1 MHRTR
6 PPSLRYW
13 LSFVAF
19 MLAATVTP
27 IKPAHALS
35 YTSLY
40 QDYPNHQR
48 EQAAVILPDDSE
60 RGWRR
65 KAEALLMRWNG
76 QTGLIVS
83 PPGKGLRW
91 LIKPNALELRASW
104 PGQHFWRQTKRG
116 DWEHWAFDDHLEKIR
131 KVDNTPY
138 SRIESMYSVQGVVAG
153 IRPGRDGKTD
163 LDIIST
169 MTGEVLR
176 AFAGVNPRQPLAE
189 MDGVFAV
196 QSSDFLWRVAVLDT
210 VRIDGHTAWPR
221 DVNFLP
227 DIYVYAGKVAA
238 LNVAVRA
245 GDPGS
250 SVVDVFMQGRRYT
263 PAVGKELAGKA
274 GIPRGARLADEA
286 PRMVLL
292 RDGDPTPPE
301 DAALDLP
308 LVQAVLDMRARQ
320 GRPVGWA
327 VETRGADGQPAY
339 HLVKVMNDQRYR
351 GKGDSEYPNG
361 VFFMA
366 EVGHRDVQGS
376 SVVYPPKYLYNP
388 IAYVS
393 DGKAWQTRY
402 LGIYSDPGDEVTGW
416 SGFSGTDSPVNGKG
430 IASLEEAK
438 RLPVEYDIKAKM
450 SPAEIATARKNYE
463 IQRQRMLDAARAA
476 YMNAVAE
483 DEARRRAAA
492 AAAAAAHRAEMAA
505 AFGSITNS
513 LVRGATSTS
522 PSGPP
527 PGVNQGIYNSRE
539 DSTGAG
545 ANSYYKALERERS
558 RKLRCRSILDC

>member
-1 MHRTR
+1 MHRTSTVHICR
-6 PPSLRYW
+6 W
-13 LSFVAF
+13 LPAVVI
-19 MLAATVTP
+19 TVMVGLFSTGQ
-27 IKPAHALS
+27 AQALT

-40 QDYPNHQR
+40 QDYPGHSR
-48 EQAAVILPDDSE
+48 EQASVILPDNTE

-91 LIKPNALELRASW
+91 LIKPDALELRASW

-116 DWEHWAFDDHLEKIR
+116 DWEHWAFDDQLEKIR

-138 SRIESMYSVQGVVAG
+138 SRIESMPSVQGVVAG

-339 HLVKVMNDQRYR
+339 HLVRVMNDQRYR

-463 IQRQRMLDAARAA
+463 IQRQRMLDAASAA

-527 PGVNQGIYNSRE
+527 PGVNQGVFNSRE
-539 DSTGAG
+539 DTTGAG

>member
-6 PPSLRYW
+6 LFRFRRW
-13 LSFVAF
+13 LPVALLGV
-19 MLAATVTP
+19 LAGLATVE
-27 IKPAHALS
+27 PAQALT
-35 YTSLY
+35 YTELHHELPGHS
-40 QDYPNHQR
+40 R
-48 EQAAVILPDDSE
+48 EQASVILPDDTE

-65 KAEALLMRWNG
+65 KAEAMLIRWRG
-76 QTGLIVS
+76 QSGLVLS
-83 PPGKGLRW
+83 PPGKAMRW
-91 LIKPNALELRASW
+91 VIKPEPRELRASW
-104 PGQHFWRQTKRG
+104 PGQHFWRQTKG
-116 DWEHWAFDDHLEKIR
+116 GSWEHWAFDDRLEKIG
-131 KVDNTPY
+131 KVGGTPY
-138 SRIESMYSVQGVVAG
+138 TSIESMPSVQGVVAG

-176 AFAGVNPRQPLAE
+176 AFADVNPRQPLSE

-196 QSSDFLWRVAVLDT
+196 QSSEFLWRVAVLDA
-210 VRIDGHTAWPR
+210 VRIDAHTAWPR

-227 DIYVYAGKVAA
+227 EIYVYAGKVAA

-250 SVVDVFMQGRRYT
+250 SIVDVFMQGRRYT

-274 GIPRGARLADEA
+274 GIPHGARLADES

-308 LVQAVLDMRARQ
+308 LVQAVLDMRAPQ

-327 VETRGADGQPAY
+327 VETRGTDGQPAY
-339 HLVKVMNDQRYR
+339 HLVRVMNDQRYR
-351 GKGDSEYPNG
+351 GKGSSEYPNG

-402 LGIYSDPGDEVTGW
+402 LEIYSDPGDEVTGW

-463 IQRQRMLDAARAA
+463 IQRQRSWDAATAA
-476 YMNAVAE
+476 ANAFLAE
-483 DEARRRAAA
+483 IEARRRASA

>member
-1 MHRTR
+1 MHRISTAHICR
-6 PPSLRYW
+6 W
-13 LSFVAF
+13 LHAV
-19 MLAATVTP
+19 MITIMIGLVPTG
-27 IKPAHALS
+27 PAQALT

-40 QDYPNHQR
+40 QDYPGHSR
-48 EQAAVILPDDSE
+48 EQASVILPDNTE

-83 PPGKGLRW
+83 PPGKALRW
-91 LIKPNALELRASW
+91 LIKPDALELRASW

-116 DWEHWAFDDHLEKIR
+116 DWEHWAFDDQLEKIR
-131 KVDNTPY
+131 KVESTPY
-138 SRIESMYSVQGVVAG
+138 TRIESMPSVQGVVAG

-176 AFAGVNPRQPLAE
+176 AFADVNPRQPLSE

-196 QSSDFLWRVAVLDT
+196 QSSEFLWRVAVLDA
-210 VRIDGHTAWPR
+210 VRIDAHTAWPR

-227 DIYVYAGKVAA
+227 EIYVYAGKVAA

-250 SVVDVFMQGRRYT
+250 SIVDVFMQGRRYT

-274 GIPRGARLADEA
+274 GIPRGSRLPDES

-308 LVQAVLDMRARQ
+308 LVQAVLDMRAPQ

-327 VETRGADGQPAY
+327 VEARGADGQPAY
-339 HLVKVMNDQRYR
+339 HLVRVMNDQRYR
-351 GKGDSEYPNG
+351 GKGSSEYPNG

-402 LGIYSDPGDEVTGW
+402 LEIYSDPGDEVTGW

-450 SPAEIATARKNYE
+450 SPADIATARKNYE
-463 IQRQRMLDAARAA
+463 IQRQRMQDAARAA

-558 RKLRCRSILDC
+558 RKLSCRSILDC